1 MQEAMRN
8 WIKVIEWMNYQI
20 LKNIVEEEL
29 LRFAEIYEENWAYKI
44 SPEKWSKKEILGHL
58 CDSAFTNI
66 RRFVVTQYKE
76 NENIVYDQNLWV
88 KAQNYQNVPT
98 SDIINLWK
106 FLNFQIVNIV
116 ENIPDEDLQRTCD
129 MTKTEPQVFT
139 LEFIIN
145 DYISH
150 LQHHLKAI
158 Q

>member
-1 MQEAMRN
+1 MD
-8 WIKVIEWMNYQI
+8 YQI

-29 LRFAEIYEENWAYKI
+29 LRFEEINEEDWANKI

-58 CDSAFTNI
+58 CDSALSNI
-66 RRFVVTQYKE
+66 RRFVITQYKE
-76 NENIVYDQNLWV
+76 NENIVYEQDFWV
-88 KAQNYQNVPT
+88 KAQNYQNILT
-98 SDIINLWK
+98 SDIISFWRVLNL
-106 FLNFQIVNIV
+106 QIVHVV

-129 MTKTEPQVFT
+129 MTKIEPQNFT

-158 Q
+158 

>member
-1 MQEAMRN
+1 MD
-8 WIKVIEWMNYQI
+8 YQI

-29 LRFAEIYEENWAYKI
+29 LRFEEIYEEDWSYKI
-44 SPEKWSKKEILGHL
+44 SSEKWSKKEILGHL
-58 CDSAFTNI
+58 CDSAFTNV

-88 KAQNYQNVPT
+88 TAQNYQNIPT

-116 ENIPDEDLQRTCD
+116 ENIPDEALQRTCD
-129 MTKTEPQVFT
+129 MTKTEPQIFT

-158 Q
+158 